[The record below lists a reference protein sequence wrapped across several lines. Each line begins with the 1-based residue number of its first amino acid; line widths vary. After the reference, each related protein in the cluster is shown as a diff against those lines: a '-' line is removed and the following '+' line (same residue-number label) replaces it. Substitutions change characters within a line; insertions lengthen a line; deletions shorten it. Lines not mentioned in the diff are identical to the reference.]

1 MKKYIAPVICAAF
14 AGMMLLSAPAVA
26 QQKTAKV
33 CADEWKAN
41 KDANQA
47 AKITEKAYVTKC
59 RADSAAAT
67 PAAAPAT
74 PAAAATKPAAAE
86 KNTAA
91 APNAASGKTAKVCAD
106 EWKANKDANQ
116 AAKITEKAYVAKCR
130 SDSTAA
136 APAATP
142 ASAAPAATAAA
153 PAKPAM
159 APMAAPAK
167 QTAAPAAAPATGQP
181 AGAKQYAM
189 ESQAK
194 ATCPSATVVWANLE
208 SKIYHFASHKD
219 YGKTKKGAYMC
230 ETDAE
235 AQGMRAAKNEKHP

>member
-1 MKKYIAPVICAAF
+1 MKKYLAPVICAAF

-47 AKITEKAYVTKC
+47 AKITEKAYVAKC

-74 PAAAATKPAAAE
+74 PAAAGMKPAAA
-86 KNTAA
+86 
-91 APNAASGKTAKVCAD
+91 PSAASGKSAKACAD

-142 ASAAPAATAAA
+142 ASATPAPATAAA

-159 APMAAPAK
+159 APMAAPAAK
-167 QTAAPAAAPATGQP
+167 QAAAPATGQP
-181 AGAKQYAM
+181 AGAKQYAA

-194 ATCPSATVVWANLE
+194 AACPSATVVWANLE

-219 YGKTKKGAYMC
+219 YGTTKKGAYMC